1 MGVSMKKILSVALL
15 ASTLIAAPAMAG
27 AIITNGT
34 IGLGVDNAGQ
44 LNINSTIRSA
54 GIGGGT
60 SGTFSYG
67 LRDIATNFEAT
78 AQGCL
83 CEGWG
88 AAVAG
93 TGTTVY
99 ANNASG
105 TSATLVSFASTA
117 STATSIVKSVGA
129 GALTVTHVYAPSASS
144 LLYQVEVTITN
155 TSGADF
161 AGATL
166 YRRVMDW
173 DIEPTFFNEY
183 STIKGGAG
191 AANVLFTSNN
201 GFANSNP
208 FVAGGSIAGVTGD
221 FTDVG
226 PRDQGAL
233 FDFTFGALKAGESQK
248 LTVFYGAAPTE
259 ASGLAALGLV
269 GAEVYSFGQAADD
282 INGGAAGR
290 RTFIFGF
297 KGVGGTVIPG
307 GVPESSTWMMMIA
320 GFGIAGMSLRSR
332 RRKSAVSMA

>member
-1 MGVSMKKILSVALL
+1 MGVSMKKILSAALL
-15 ASTLIAAPAMAG
+15 ASTLFAAPAMAG

-34 IGLGVDNAGQ
+34 IGLGVDDEGQ
-44 LNINSTIRSA
+44 LNISSTNRSA
-54 GIGGGT
+54 G
-60 SGTFSYG
+60 GTFSYG
-67 LRDIATNFEAT
+67 LRDIGTNWEAT

-105 TSATLVSFASTA
+105 TSASLVSFASTA

-129 GALTVTHVYAPSASS
+129 GALTVTHVYAPSASA

-173 DIEPTFFNEY
+173 DIEPTPFNEY
-183 STIKGGAG
+183 STIQGGVG
-191 AANVLFTSNN
+191 AANVLFTSND

-208 FVAGGSIAGVTGD
+208 FAGPSSLGSTGD
-221 FTDVG
+221 FVDSG
-226 PRDQGAL
+226 PRDHGAL

-248 LTVFYGAAPTE
+248 LTVFYGAAPSETL
-259 ASGLAALGLV
+259 ALAALGTV
-269 GAEVYSFGQAADD
+269 GAEVYSFGQSSRDRL
-282 INGGAAGR
+282 GGSPGL

>member
-1 MGVSMKKILSVALL
+1 MKRLNGDFSMKKFFSAALL
-15 ASTLIAAPAMAG
+15 ASTLFAAPAMAS

-34 IGLGVDNAGQ
+34 IGLGVDDEGQ
-44 LNINSTIRSA
+44 LNISSTNRSA
-54 GIGGGT
+54 G
-60 SGTFSYG
+60 GTFNYG
-67 LRDIATNFEAT
+67 LRDIATNLEAT

-99 ANNASG
+99 ANNSSG
-105 TSATLVSFASTA
+105 TSASLVSFASTA
-117 STATSIVKSVGA
+117 STATSIVSSVGG
-129 GALTVTHVYAPSASS
+129 GALTVSHIYAPSASS

-161 AGATL
+161 TGATL

-173 DIEPTFFNEY
+173 DIEPTPFSEF
-183 STIKGGAG
+183 STIQGSVG
-191 AANVLFTSNN
+191 AANVLFTSND

-208 FVAGGSIAGVTGD
+208 LSGPSNIGVTGD
-221 FTDVG
+221 FVDFGT
-226 PRDQGAL
+226 RDHGAL
-233 FDFTFGALKAGESQK
+233 FDFTFDALKAGESRK

-259 ASGLAALGLV
+259 AAALGALGAV

-282 INGGAAGR
+282 KLGGTAGR

-332 RRKSAVSMA
+332 RRNAIASLA

>member
-1 MGVSMKKILSVALL
+1 MKKLFSALLL
-15 ASTLIAAPAMAG
+15 ASTFVAAPAMAS

-34 IGLGVDNAGQ
+34 IGLGVDDEGQ
-44 LNINSTIRSA
+44 LNIGSSIRSA
-54 GIGGGT
+54 GGT
-60 SGTFSYG
+60 LNYG
-67 LRDIATNFEAT
+67 LRDIATGLEAT

-88 AAVAG
+88 AATVGGA
-93 TGTTVY
+93 TVY
-99 ANNASG
+99 ANNAS
-105 TSATLVSFASTA
+105 ATAANVVSFASTA
-117 STATSIVKSVGA
+117 STATSVVNSLGG
-129 GALTVTHVYAPSASS
+129 GALTVSHVYAPSASA

-161 AGATL
+161 TGATL

-173 DIEPTFFNEY
+173 DIEPTPFNEY
-183 STIKGGAG
+183 STIQGGVG

-208 FVAGGSIAGVTGD
+208 FAGPSGGVTGD
-221 FTDVG
+221 FVDSG
-226 PRDQGAL
+226 PQDHGAL

-259 ASGLAALGLV
+259 KSALAALGLV

-282 INGGAAGR
+282 QFGGTAGR

-307 GVPESSTWMMMIA
+307 AVPESSTWMMMIA
-320 GFGIAGMSLRSR
+320 GFGIAGMSLRGR
-332 RRKSAVSMA
+332 RRNAIASLA

>member
-1 MGVSMKKILSVALL
+1 MKGLFSALLL
-15 ASTLIAAPAMAG
+15 ASTFVAAPAMAS

-34 IGLGVDNAGQ
+34 IGLGVDDEGQ
-44 LNINSTIRSA
+44 LNIGSTNSSA
-54 GIGGGT
+54 GGT
-60 SGTFSYG
+60 TNYG
-67 LRDIATNFEAT
+67 LRDIGTNWEAT

-117 STATSIVKSVGA
+117 STATSIVTSVGGA
-129 GALTVTHVYAPSASS
+129 ALTVSHVYAPSASA

-161 AGATL
+161 TGGTL

-173 DIEPTFFNEY
+173 DIEPTPFNEY
-183 STIKGGAG
+183 STIQGGAG
-191 AANVLFTSNN
+191 AANVLFSSNN

-208 FVAGGSIAGVTGD
+208 FSDGSGSIAGD
-221 FTDVG
+221 FVDFGPTDH
-226 PRDQGAL
+226 GAL
-233 FDFTFGALKAGESQK
+233 FDFSFGALKAGESQK

-259 ASGLAALGLV
+259 ASALAALGLV
-269 GAEVYSFGQAADD
+269 GAEVYSFGQSSRDRL
-282 INGGAAGR
+282 GGTDGL

-297 KGVGGTVIPG
+297 KGVGGTVVPG
-307 GVPESSTWMMMIA
+307 AVPEASTWMMMIA
-320 GFGIAGMSLRSR
+320 GFGIAGMSLRGR
-332 RRKSAVSMA
+332 RRKAIVPFA

>member
-1 MGVSMKKILSVALL
+1 MKKFFSAALL
-15 ASTLIAAPAMAG
+15 ASTFVAAPAMAS

-34 IGLGVDNAGQ
+34 IGLGVDDEGQ
-44 LNINSTIRSA
+44 LNIGSSNRSA
-54 GIGGGT
+54 G
-60 SGTFSYG
+60 GTFSYG
-67 LRDIATNFEAT
+67 LRDIATNWEAT

-93 TGTTVY
+93 TATTVF
-99 ANNASG
+99 ANNSRG

-117 STATSIVKSVGA
+117 STATSIVTSVGG
-129 GALTVTHVYAPSASS
+129 GALTVSHVYAPSASA
-144 LLYQVEVTITN
+144 LLYQVEVTMTN

-161 AGATL
+161 TSATL

-173 DIEPTFFNEY
+173 DIEPTPFNEY
-183 STIKGGAG
+183 STIQGGAG
-191 AANVLFTSNN
+191 ATNVLFTSND

-208 FVAGGSIAGVTGD
+208 LLGPSSIGATGD
-221 FTDVG
+221 FVDSG
-226 PRDQGAL
+226 PRDHGAL

-259 ASGLAALGLV
+259 ASALAALGLV
-269 GAEVYSFGQAADD
+269 GAEVYSFGQSSRDRL
-282 INGGAAGR
+282 GGAPGL

-297 KGVGGTVIPG
+297 KGVGGTVVPG
-307 GVPESSTWMMMIA
+307 AVPESSTWMMMIA

-332 RRKSAVSMA
+332 RRNAVASLA